1 MSPPLSA
8 ADIPLMTSERLAEI
22 VAASLA
28 ELAARGDLALLDKAQ
43 AERIAADD
51 DCGVWGEP

>member
-8 ADIPLMTSERLAEI
+8 ADLVWMTSERLAEI

-51 DCGVWGEP
+51 DRSVWGEP

>member
-8 ADIPLMTSERLAEI
+8 ADITFMGSKRIAEI

-28 ELAARGDLALLDKAQ
+28 ELAQRGDLALLDKAQ

-51 DCGVWGEP
+51 DRSVWGEP

>member
-8 ADIPLMTSERLAEI
+8 ADLVFMTSERLAEI

-43 AERIAADD
+43 AERIADD
-51 DCGVWGEP
+51 DCSVWGEP

>member
-8 ADIPLMTSERLAEI
+8 ADLVFMTSERLAAI

-28 ELAARGDLALLDKAQ
+28 ELAQRGDLALLDKAQ
-43 AERIAADD
+43 AERIGGDD
-51 DCGVWGEP
+51 DGSVWGEP

>member
-1 MSPPLSA
+1 MSPPVTA
-8 ADIPLMTSERLAEI
+8 ADLTFMTSERLAEI

-43 AERIAADD
+43 AERIGGDD
-51 DCGVWGEP
+51 DRSVWGEP

>member
-8 ADIPLMTSERLAEI
+8 ADLVFMTSERLAAI

-28 ELAARGDLALLDKAQ
+28 ELAQRGDLALLDKAQ

>member
-8 ADIPLMTSERLAEI
+8 ADLVFMTSERLAEI
-22 VAASLA
+22 VAAALA

-51 DCGVWGEP
+51 DCGVWGES

>member
-1 MSPPLSA
+1 MSPPLTA
-8 ADIPLMTSERLAEI
+8 ADITFMDSKRIAEI

-51 DCGVWGEP
+51 DRSVWGEP

>member
-8 ADIPLMTSERLAEI
+8 ADLTFLTSERLAEI

-43 AERIAADD
+43 AERTAADD